1 MAQKK
6 LRTFQMRTN
15 DEFLAALDDWRAA
28 RRPVLSR
35 AEAIHRLVLYAM
47 KKQAPKRMR

>member
-28 RRPVLSR
+28 QRPVPSR
-35 AEAIHRLVLYAM
+35 AAAIHRLVLYAIG
-47 KKQAPKRMR
+47 KQARKPKR